1 KGVAALSQ
9 KVDAISTR
17 FETLFAQADDLTK
30 KQLSLETLH
39 ERLAEVDDL
48 AKQTALQM
56 NGLKESRQDLEALR
70 KDVQDFYKWH
80 GEIAQLRDR
89 LGADRLALEA
99 FGDRMTAMATRAPEL
114 EAKME
119 AILGKMTVVE
129 EGTHKAARLHETV
142 AELDEQISLVTAR
155 VPFVEK
161 LEERLNGLN
170 AVSADG
176 DHKLQEELARRAE
189 LEALKSACDGLEA
202 QMADAQHKL
211 DAVRQLQQ
219 RLVPLVGEIGT
230 LKSDIATAHQRIGA
244 VKFD

>member
-1 KGVAALSQ
+1 VETLAVRKKEFEAFDERVHALTSAVGDAETRMEAIAAKDKGVAALSQ

-70 KDVQDFYKWH
+70 KDVQDFYKSH

-119 AILGKMTVVE
+119 AILGKM
-129 EGTHKAARLHETV
+129 
-142 AELDEQISLVTAR
+142 
-155 VPFVEK
+155 
-161 LEERLNGLN
+161 
-170 AVSADG
+170 
-176 DHKLQEELARRAE
+176 
-189 LEALKSACDGLEA
+189 
-202 QMADAQHKL
+202 
-211 DAVRQLQQ
+211 
-219 RLVPLVGEIGT
+219 
-230 LKSDIATAHQRIGA
+230 
-244 VKFD
+244 